1 MPAQGLEAEAVMPG
15 LATEALVVK
24 VTAASPRQWGVTEVM
39 GLSGAE
45 QVDPLW
51 RGMEETRPAKT
62 ERQARASRSEATAG
76 KAFPE
81 PEWEATAG
89 MPGQVMVEAAD
100 LRGIAWRWAL
110 PGILWPLVVQ
120 GETVTG
126 EAAAEAMPGAA
137 RGAMAATELPG
148 IRASRA
154 EFRWPREAT
163 GAMGRPRVLLAVR
176 VAVP

>member
-1 MPAQGLEAEAVMPG
+1 MPG

-24 VTAASPRQWGVTEVM
+24 VTAANPGQWGVTEVM

-45 QVDPLW
+45 PVDPLW

-62 ERQARASRSEATAG
+62 ERQARASRLEATAG

-100 LRGIAWRWAL
+100 GRGIACLVAL

-126 EAAAEAMPGAA
+126 EVAKEAMPGAA

-148 IRASRA
+148 MSARSA
-154 EFRWPREAT
+154 EFRGPREAT
-163 GAMGRPRVLLAVR
+163 GAMGRPRVHLAAR

>member
-1 MPAQGLEAEAVMPG
+1 LPAQGLEGKAVVPDP
-15 LATEALVVK
+15 ATEALVVK
-24 VTAASPRQWGVTEVM
+24 VTAASPWQWGAREVT

-45 QVDPLW
+45 QVAPLW
-51 RGMEETRPAKT
+51 RVMEETRLMDQQAGAK
-62 ERQARASRSEATAG
+62 RPEATAG

-100 LRGIAWRWAL
+100 GRGIAWRRDL

-126 EAAAEAMPGAA
+126 EVAAEAMPGAA

-154 EFRWPREAT
+154 EIRGPGEAT
-163 GAMGRPRVLLAVR
+163 GAMGRPRVLLAAR